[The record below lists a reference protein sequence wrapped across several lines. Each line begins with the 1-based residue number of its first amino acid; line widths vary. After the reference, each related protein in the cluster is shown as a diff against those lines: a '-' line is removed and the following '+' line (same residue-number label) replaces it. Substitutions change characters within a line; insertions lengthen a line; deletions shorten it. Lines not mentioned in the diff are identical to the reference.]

1 MISIARLATVQ
12 AVLFVS
18 FSGCL
23 GIIAAPAQQL
33 DNAAVVR
40 NIDAAVHARLEH
52 IARYTATEHY
62 AIFRNKDE
70 IHPVAEMTV
79 KTDYRKESGKSY
91 TILSQSGSSMIQ
103 KLVLGPILDNEKQIN
118 EPGVREGSWI
128 TSANYEMKLK
138 PGGAQQIDGRDCLAL
153 ALAPR
158 RKAPYLLEGT
168 IWVDAKD
175 GSIVQVQGLASKSSS
190 VFTGPTQ
197 MLRHY
202 AMVDGYAQA
211 THARGESNSFLFGQ
225 TILTIDYSDYKVQ
238 LLPAN

>member
-153 ALAPR
+153 ALTPR

-168 IWVDAKD
+168 IRGWPPKVLPSSPDPPRCFAITQWWTAMRKPPTPG
-175 GSIVQVQGLASKSSS
+175 GSRTAFSSERQS
-190 VFTGPTQ
+190 
-197 MLRHY
+197 
-202 AMVDGYAQA
+202 
-211 THARGESNSFLFGQ
+211 
-225 TILTIDYSDYKVQ
+225 
-238 LLPAN
+238 